1 VVHLRC
7 RRVDHLYPRGTEALE
22 NALSLPAE
30 LYFYIVASAA
40 VILVGLAKGG
50 FAGLG
55 AAAMPIL
62 ALVMDPVA
70 GAGML
75 LPILMVQDIVS
86 VWAFRRN
93 FDRRTLLLTLPG
105 AVVGIFF
112 GWLLATSIN
121 ADAVRGFVG
130 VIALSFG
137 VYRLLPLFGAQLKL
151 AGPAPEWVGV
161 VMGGVAGFTSQIAH
175 AGGPP
180 FQIWAL
186 SRNFPHLVF
195 VGTSSIFFA
204 IINWMKV
211 PAYAA
216 LGQFNTQNMT
226 LTAIFLPLAV
236 LSTMAGVR
244 LVKRVSPERFNII
257 IQLLMVVVGAELIRQ
272 AIW

>member
-1 VVHLRC
+1 VVHF
-7 RRVDHLYPRGTEALE
+7 RRRGVDHLYPRGAEALE
-22 NALSLPAE
+22 NPLSLPAE
-30 LYFYIVASAA
+30 LYFYIVAGAA

-112 GWLLATSIN
+112 GWFLATAIN

-195 VGTSSIFFA
+195 VGTSLIFFA

>member
-1 VVHLRC
+1 MVFVRLRGG
-7 RRVDHLYPRGTEALE
+7 DYLYSRFAKARQGILI
-22 NALSLPAE
+22 LPTDI
-30 LYFYIVASAA
+30 LFYCVAGAA

-55 AAAMPIL
+55 AAAMPLL

-75 LPILMVQDIVS
+75 LPILMVQDVVS
-86 VWAFRRN
+86 VWAFRRSY
-93 FDRRTLLLTLPG
+93 DRRTLLLTLPG
-105 AVVGIFF
+105 AAIGIFLA
-112 GWLLATSIN
+112 WLLASVIN
-121 ADAVRGFVG
+121 EDAVRGFVG
-130 VIALSFG
+130 VIALAFG
-137 VYRLLPLFGAQLKL
+137 TYRLLSLMGMQMKL
-151 AGPAPEWVGV
+151 TGPAPEWIGT
-161 VMGGVAGFTSQIAH
+161 VMGGVSGFTSQIAH

-195 VGTSSIFFA
+195 VGTSSIFFT

-216 LGQFNTQNMT
+216 LGQFNRENMT
-226 LTAIFLPLAV
+226 LTAVFLPLAI
-236 LSTMAGVR
+236 LSTVAGVQ

-257 IQLLMVVVGAELIRQ
+257 IQLLMVVIGAALIRQ

>member
-1 VVHLRC
+1 MNLPT
-7 RRVDHLYPRGTEALE
+7 DILLYV
-22 NALSLPAE
+22 
-30 LYFYIVASAA
+30 VASAA

-55 AAAMPIL
+55 AAAMPLL

-75 LPILMVQDIVS
+75 LPILMVQDVVS
-86 VWAFRRN
+86 VWAFRRSY
-93 FDRRTLLLTLPG
+93 DARTLLLTIPG
-105 AVVGIFF
+105 AAVGIFIA
-112 GWLLATSIN
+112 WLLASSIN
-121 ADAVRGFVG
+121 EDAVRGFVG
-130 VIALSFG
+130 VIAFTFG
-137 VYRLLPLFGAQLKL
+137 TYRLLPLFGRQLKL
-151 AGPAPEWVGV
+151 AGPAPEWVGT
-161 VMGGVAGFTSQIAH
+161 VMGAVSGFTSQIAH

-216 LGQFNTQNMT
+216 LGQFNVQNMT
-226 LTAIFLPLAV
+226 LTAIFLPLAI
-236 LSTMAGVR
+236 LSTIAGVK

-257 IQLLMVVVGAELIRQ
+257 IQLLMVVIGAELSRQ

>member
-1 VVHLRC
+1 M
-7 RRVDHLYPRGTEALE
+7 
-22 NALSLPAE
+22 SLPADI
-30 LYFYIVASAA
+30 YFYIVASIA

-112 GWLLATSIN
+112 GWFLATAIN

-161 VMGGVAGFTSQIAH
+161 VMGGVSGFTSQIAH

-226 LTAIFLPLAV
+226 LTAIFLPLAI

>member
-1 VVHLRC
+1 VVHFRS
-7 RRVDHLYPRGTEALE
+7 RRVDHLYPRGAEALE
-22 NALSLPAE
+22 NVLNLPADI
-30 LYFYIVASAA
+30 YFYIVASVA

-86 VWAFRRN
+86 VWAFRRD

-112 GWLLATSIN
+112 GWFLATAIN

-226 LTAIFLPLAV
+226 LTAIFLPLAIV
-236 LSTMAGVR
+236 STMAGVR

>member
-1 VVHLRC
+1 VVHFRR
-7 RRVDHLYPRGTEALE
+7 RRVHHLYPRGAEALE
-22 NALSLPAE
+22 DALNLPVE
-30 LYFYIVASAA
+30 LYFYIVASVA

-93 FDRRTLLLTLPG
+93 FDPRTLFLTLPG
-105 AVVGIFF
+105 AVVGIFL
-112 GWLLATSIN
+112 GWFLATAIN

-137 VYRLLPLFGAQLKL
+137 AYRLLPLFGAQLKL
-151 AGPAPEWVGV
+151 AGPVPEWVGV
-161 VMGGVAGFTSQIAH
+161 VMGGVAGFTSQVAH

-244 LVKRVSPERFNII
+244 LVKRVSPERFNIV
-257 IQLLMVVVGAELIRQ
+257 IQLLMVVVGVELIRQ

>member
-1 VVHLRC
+1 M
-7 RRVDHLYPRGTEALE
+7 
-22 NALSLPAE
+22 
-30 LYFYIVASAA
+30 
-40 VILVGLAKGG
+40 ILVGLAKGG

-55 AAAMPIL
+55 AAAMPML

-93 FDRRTLLLTLPG
+93 YDARTLMLTVPG
-105 AVVGIFF
+105 AIVGIFL
-112 GWLLATSIN
+112 GWYLASIIP

-130 VIALSFG
+130 GIALAFG
-137 VYRLLPLFGAQLKL
+137 TYRLLPLLGRSVKL
-151 AGPAPEWVGV
+151 SGPAPEWMGT
-161 VMGGVAGFTSQIAH
+161 VMGCIAGFTSQIAH

-216 LGQFNTQNMT
+216 LGQFNLQNMS
-226 LTAIFLPLAV
+226 LTVLFLPLAIF
-236 LSTMAGVR
+236 STIAGVK
-244 LVKRVSPERFNII
+244 LVKRVSPEKFNVI
-257 IQLLMVVVGAELIRQ
+257 IQILMVIVGAELIRQ

>member
-1 VVHLRC
+1 M
-7 RRVDHLYPRGTEALE
+7 
-22 NALSLPAE
+22 NLPTD
-30 LYFYIVASAA
+30 LLFYIVAGAA

-55 AAAMPIL
+55 AAAIPLL

-70 GAGML
+70 AAGML
-75 LPILMVQDIVS
+75 LPILIVQDAVS
-86 VWAFRRN
+86 VWAFRHSY
-93 FDRRTLLLTLPG
+93 DARTLLLTLPG
-105 AVVGIFF
+105 AVVGIFM
-112 GWLLATSIN
+112 GWYLASVIP

-137 VYRLLPLFGAQLKL
+137 TYRLLPLFGHSVGLS
-151 AGPAPEWVGV
+151 GPAPEWIGTI
-161 VMGGVAGFTSQIAH
+161 MGGVAGFTSQIAH

-195 VGTSSIFFA
+195 IGTSSIFFA
-204 IINWMKV
+204 IINWLKV

-216 LGQFNTQNMT
+216 LGQFSVQNMT
-226 LTAIFLPLAV
+226 LTAIFLPLAI
-236 LSTMAGVR
+236 LSTLAGVK
-244 LVKRVSPERFNII
+244 LVKRVSPARFNVII
-257 IQLLMVVVGAELIRQ
+257 NLLMVIIGAELIRQ

>member
-1 VVHLRC
+1 M
-7 RRVDHLYPRGTEALE
+7 
-22 NALSLPAE
+22 NLPQDII
-30 LYFYIVASAA
+30 FYLVAGSA

-55 AAAMPIL
+55 AAAMPLL

-70 GAGML
+70 GAGVL

-86 VWAFRRN
+86 VWAFRKSY
-93 FDRRTLLLTLPG
+93 DRRTLLLTVPG
-105 AVVGIFF
+105 AVVGIFAAW
-112 GWLLATSIN
+112 WLASAIN
-121 ADAVRGFVG
+121 TDTVRGFVG
-130 VIALSFG
+130 VIAFLFG
-137 VYRLLPLFGAQLKL
+137 TYRLLPLLGWQPRL
-151 AGPAPEWVGV
+151 AGPVPEWVGV
-161 VMGGVAGFTSQIAH
+161 VMGGVSGFTSQIAH

-226 LTAIFLPLAV
+226 LTAIFLPLAIV
-236 LSTMAGVR
+236 STLAGVK
-244 LVKRVSPERFNII
+244 LVKHVSPERFNMI
-257 IQLLMVVVGAELIRQ
+257 IQLLMVAVGVELIRQ

>member
-1 VVHLRC
+1 M
-7 RRVDHLYPRGTEALE
+7 
-22 NALSLPAE
+22 SLPTE
-30 LYFYIVASAA
+30 ISFYIVASVA

-55 AAAMPIL
+55 GAAMPLL

-75 LPILMVQDIVS
+75 LPILMVQDVVS
-86 VWAFRRN
+86 VWAFRRSN
-93 FDRRTLLLTLPG
+93 DVETLFLTVP
-105 AVVGIFF
+105 AAAVGIFL
-112 GWLLATSIN
+112 GWVLASAIN
-121 ADAVRGFVG
+121 EDAVRGFVG
-130 VIALSFG
+130 IIALAFG
-137 VYRLLPLFGAQLKL
+137 VYRLLPVLNVQMKVR
-151 AGPAPEWVGV
+151 GPAPQWVGA
-161 VMGGVAGFTSQIAH
+161 VMGTVAGFTRQIAH

-186 SRNFPHLVF
+186 SRNLPHLVF

-216 LGQFNTQNMT
+216 LSQFNMQNMT
-226 LTAIFLPLAV
+226 LTVLFLPLAI
-236 LSTMAGVR
+236 LSTVAGVK

-257 IQLLMVVVGAELIRQ
+257 IQLLMVIVGAELIRQ
-272 AIW
+272 SIW

>member
-1 VVHLRC
+1 MVSVRLRSG
-7 RRVDHLYPRGTEALE
+7 DYLYSRFTKARQGILI
-22 NALSLPAE
+22 LPTD
-30 LYFYIVASAA
+30 LLFYLVAAVA

-55 AAAMPIL
+55 AAAMPLL

-75 LPILMVQDIVS
+75 LPILMVQDVVS
-86 VWAFRRN
+86 VWAFRSSY
-93 FDRRTLLLTLPG
+93 DKRTLILTLPG
-105 AVVGIFF
+105 AAIGIFVA
-112 GWLLATSIN
+112 WLLASVIHE
-121 ADAVRGFVG
+121 DAVRGFVG
-130 VIALSFG
+130 VISLVFG
-137 VYRLLPLFGAQLKL
+137 TYRLLPLIGVQLKL
-151 AGPAPEWVGV
+151 AGPAPEWIGT
-161 VMGGVAGFTSQIAH
+161 VMGGVSGFTSQIAH

-216 LGQFNTQNMT
+216 LGQFNRDNMT
-226 LTAIFLPLAV
+226 LTAVFMPLAI
-236 LSTMAGVR
+236 LSTIAGVK
-244 LVKRVSPERFNII
+244 LVKRVSPAQFNII
-257 IQLLMVVVGAELIRQ
+257 IQLLMVVIGAELIRQ

>member
-1 VVHLRC
+1 M
-7 RRVDHLYPRGTEALE
+7 
-22 NALSLPAE
+22 NLPTDI
-30 LYFYIVASAA
+30 LFYVVASAA

-55 AAAMPIL
+55 AAAMPLL

-75 LPILMVQDIVS
+75 LPILMVQDVVS
-86 VWAFRRN
+86 VWAFRRSY
-93 FDRRTLLLTLPG
+93 DSRTLLLTIPG
-105 AVVGIFF
+105 AAVGIFIA
-112 GWLLATSIN
+112 WLLAASIN
-121 ADAVRGFVG
+121 EDAVRGFVG
-130 VIALSFG
+130 VIAFTFG
-137 VYRLLPLFGAQLKL
+137 TYRLLPLLGRQLKL
-151 AGPAPEWVGV
+151 AGPAPEWVGT
-161 VMGGVAGFTSQIAH
+161 VMGAVSGFTSQIAH

-216 LGQFNTQNMT
+216 LGQFNVQNMT
-226 LTAIFLPLAV
+226 LTAIFLPLAI
-236 LSTMAGVR
+236 LSTIAGVK
-244 LVKRVSPERFNII
+244 LVKRVSPERFNAI
-257 IQLLMVVVGAELIRQ
+257 IQLLMVVIGAELIRQ

>member
-1 VVHLRC
+1 M
-7 RRVDHLYPRGTEALE
+7 
-22 NALSLPAE
+22 SLPTE
-30 LYFYIVASAA
+30 IGFYIVASLA

-55 AAAMPIL
+55 AAAMPLL

-75 LPILMVQDIVS
+75 LPILMVQDVVS
-86 VWAFRRN
+86 VWAFRRSY
-93 FDRRTLLLTLPG
+93 DVATLWLTIPG
-105 AVVGIFF
+105 AAVGIFL
-112 GWLLATSIN
+112 GWLLASAVN
-121 ADAVRGFVG
+121 PDAVRGFVG
-130 VIALSFG
+130 VIALAFG
-137 VYRLLPLFGAQLKL
+137 VYRLLPLFSLQMKVS
-151 AGPAPEWVGV
+151 GPAPKWVGAA
-161 VMGGVAGFTSQIAH
+161 MGGLSGFTSQIAH

-216 LGQFNTQNMT
+216 LGQFNMQNLT
-226 LTAIFLPLAV
+226 LTALFLPLAI
-236 LSTMAGVR
+236 LSTVGGVR

-257 IQLLMVVVGAELIRQ
+257 IQLLMVIVGAELIRQ
-272 AIW
+272 SIW